1 LLLAAETTFH
11 FLDVISSHL
20 TLLGPS
26 RAPDC
31 LSAHFLMH
39 FVNFIGVTQV
49 GHHAQED
56 FGEEVGKSLKS
67 LLKRVSVV

>member
-1 LLLAAETTFH
+1 M
-11 FLDVISSHL
+11 
-20 TLLGPS
+20 LLGLSRTLDYPS
-26 RAPDC
+26 V
-31 LSAHFLMH
+31 HFFMR
-39 FVNFIGVTQV
+39 FVDFIGVTQV

>member
-1 LLLAAETTFH
+1 
-11 FLDVISSHL
+11 
-20 TLLGPS
+20 
-26 RAPDC
+26 
-31 LSAHFLMH
+31 MH

-67 LLKRVSVV
+67 LLKRVSVVYFTALIVSWNELQEKL